1 MDYKDTLNLPKT
13 DFPMK
18 ANLAEREPEILKKW
32 FEGKIYEKIQE
43 KNKNLNTY
51 ILHDGPPYANGNIH
65 IGHAL
70 NKILKDI
77 IVKFK
82 SMEGYRSPYVPGW
95 DCHGL
100 PIEHQV
106 DKNLGPKKETIPI
119 EEKRKLCRE
128 YADKFFRIQRDEF
141 IRLGVFGDWGNPY
154 LTMDYGYEANIV
166 REFGKFVGS
175 GIVYK
180 GRKPIHWC
188 PTCVTALAEAEVEYM
203 DHESPSVYVK
213 FRLRDQLPFSVQRSA
228 FSVYFIIW
236 TTTPWTLPA
245 NLALCFHPDYD
256 YVAIE
261 SGNEVYILAEALL
274 TTTIEKLGI
283 KNFKIIEKFKGK
295 ILEGLKASHPF
306 INRDSVVI
314 PGEHVT
320 LDQGTGIVHT
330 APGHGEEDYEM
341 GLKYSLDIYSPVD
354 EKGRF
359 TEEVED
365 FSGQYVFKANKG
377 IIDKLKT
384 KGMLLHEERITHS
397 YPHCW
402 RCKNPVI
409 FRATSQWF
417 ISMNKNDL
425 RKRAINGID
434 SVRWIPSWGKD
445 RIYGMVENR
454 PDWCISR
461 QRSWGVPITIFSCK
475 KCGEYLMDKL
485 LVDYV
490 AGIIDKKGADV
501 WFTEDSKKLL
511 PDGTKCPKCDS
522 EEFRK
527 EKDILDV
534 WFDSGVSQA
543 AVLRT
548 RPDLRWPADLYLE
561 GSDQHRGW
569 FQSSLLA
576 SLGTGSDM
584 PYRSVLTHGF
594 VVDGEGKKM
603 SKSAGNVIAPQEVIS
618 KHGAEILRL
627 WVSAEDYKEDVRIS
641 SEILTRLI
649 EAYRKIRNTCRYLLG
664 NLYDFDP
671 DSPFKEEDLL
681 EIDRWALARLQRL
694 IAKVQKGYRD
704 FEFYTI
710 FHSIYNFCTVDMS
723 ATYLDILKDRLYTFR
738 ADSPERKSAQW
749 TMYKILTTLTKLMAP
764 ILSFTAE
771 EVWRYIPPKDP
782 VEKKSSAVDP
792 AYRDEESVFLSK
804 FPEVEKK
811 FLDDSFEQK
820 WQRFLQIRDE
830 VNKALETARKNR
842 LIGSSLEADVSLYL
856 SEELYKLLSPYKDF
870 LPALFIVSGV
880 LIKTDTRGPQGAFVS
895 DEVEGLSVFVNKAE
909 GNKCE
914 RCWNYSVDI
923 GKDKGHPT
931 ICPRCIGALR

>member
-1 MDYKDTLNLPKT
+1 MDYKETLNLPKT

-18 ANLAEREPEILKKW
+18 ANLTEREPEILKKW
-32 FEGKIYEKIQE
+32 SEGKIYEQMQE
-43 KNKNLNTY
+43 KNKNLDTY

-106 DKNLGPKKETIPI
+106 DKNLGSKKETIPI
-119 EEKRKLCRE
+119 EEKRRLCRE
-128 YADKFFRIQRDEF
+128 YADRYFRIQRDEF
-141 IRLGVFGDWGNPY
+141 VRLGVFGDWENPY
-154 LTMDYGYEANIV
+154 LTMDYSYEANIV

-213 FRLRDQLPFSVQRSA
+213 FKLRDKLPFSVQRSA

-245 NLALCFHPDYD
+245 NLGLCLHPDYD

-261 SGNEVYILAEALL
+261 IGNEVYILAERLL
-274 TTTIEKLGI
+274 NSTIEKLGI

-306 INRDSVVI
+306 IDRDSVVI
-314 PGEHVT
+314 LGEHVT
-320 LDQGTGIVHT
+320 LDQGTGVVHT

-341 GLKYSLDIYSPVD
+341 GLKYNLDIYSPVD
-354 EKGRF
+354 EKGKF

-377 IIDKLKT
+377 IIDKLKIE
-384 KGMLLHEERITHS
+384 GMLLHEERIVHS

-417 ISMNKNDL
+417 ISMDKNDL

-475 KCGEYLMDKL
+475 KCGEYLMDKS

-511 PDGTKCPKCDS
+511 PDRTKCPKCAS

-534 WFDSGVSQA
+534 WFDSGVSHA

-671 DSPFKEEDLL
+671 DLRFSEEDLL

-694 IAKVQKGYRD
+694 TAKVQKGYRD

-771 EVWRYIPPKDP
+771 EVWRYIP
-782 VEKKSSAVDP
+782 KKPSVVVSTH
-792 AYRDEESVFLSK
+792 RDEESVFLSK
-804 FPEVEKK
+804 FPEVEEK

-820 WQRFLQIRDE
+820 WQRFFQIRDE

-856 SEELYKLLSPYKDF
+856 SEELYKLLSPYKGL
-870 LPALFIVSGV
+870 LPTLFIVSGV

-895 DEVEGLSVFVNKAE
+895 DEVEGLNVFVNKAE